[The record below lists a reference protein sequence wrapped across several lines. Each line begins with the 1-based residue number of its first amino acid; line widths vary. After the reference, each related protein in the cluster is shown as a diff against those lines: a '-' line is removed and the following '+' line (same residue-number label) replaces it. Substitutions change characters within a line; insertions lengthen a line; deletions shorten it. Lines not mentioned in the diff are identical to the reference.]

1 VKSIVIDASIAATW
15 TLEDEKSETARR
27 ILKEVKNLV
36 PITTSLFWH
45 EYRNILVINARRGR
59 IEKDQLPAHLQK
71 IHSLGIKEM
80 MSDNDTH
87 ILSLAFQHNLSAYD
101 AAYLAL
107 AISADAILA
116 TNDRCNPMWNYAAYW
131 RSHTEGRRRLISAGR
146 FSPVPYIMMR
156 SLPA

>member
-15 TLEDEKSETARR
+15 TLEDEKSESARR

-45 EYRNILVINARRGR
+45 EYRNILVTNARRGR
-59 IEKDQLPAHLQK
+59 ITKDQLPTYLQK
-71 IHSLGIKEM
+71 IHSLEIKEIALN
-80 MSDNDTH
+80 NDAH

-107 AISADAILA
+107 AMSAGAILA
-116 TNDRCNPMWNYAAYW
+116 TNDRKLAQAAIISNVEV
-131 RSHTEGRRRLISAGR
+131 RSVLDI
-146 FSPVPYIMMR
+146 VP
-156 SLPA
+156 A